1 MIDGLLTF
9 LGSRPRGALA
19 IILTL
24 AVALTIVSAGWA
36 LDLANFGRAPYPSDE
51 LPFSLVHDEVIY
63 TQDSTNVID
72 DKTPAQSFPYA
83 GMKILLQVEY
93 ASGRER
99 LPVADFG
106 NQSQLS
112 VGHNATVRQVLM
124 TSSTVNVSIDITDT
138 TGDGS
143 FDEGDTIVFEI
154 VPLEEGYVFTVG
166 LLWVSMDHKGAMILE
181 DSFAIDDGKLYA
193 WFSHALDDTPWY
205 QPYWPAP

>member
-9 LGSRPRGALA
+9 LASRPRGALA

-24 AVALTIVSAGWA
+24 AVALTVVSAGWA
-36 LDLANFGRAPYPSDE
+36 IDLADFGREPYPSDE
-51 LPFSLVHDEVIY
+51 LPFSLVDGKVIY

-72 DKTPAQSFPYA
+72 DKTPAESFPYT
-83 GMKILLQVEY
+83 GMKVLLQVEY

-99 LPVADFG
+99 LPAADFG

-112 VGHNATVRQVLM
+112 VGHSATVRQVLM
-124 TSSTVNVSIDITDT
+124 TSSTANVSIDITDT

-143 FDEGDTIVFEI
+143 FDGGDTIVFEI

-166 LLWVSMDHKGAMILE
+166 LLWVSADHTGAMILE

-205 QPYWPAP
+205 QPYLPP